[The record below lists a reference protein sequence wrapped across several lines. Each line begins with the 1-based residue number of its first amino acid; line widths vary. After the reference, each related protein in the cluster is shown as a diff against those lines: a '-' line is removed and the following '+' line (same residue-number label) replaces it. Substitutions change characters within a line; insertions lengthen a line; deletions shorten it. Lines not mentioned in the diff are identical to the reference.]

1 MPRAL
6 LCVAAL
12 FAASG
17 CISGSLP
24 TVRTDRIEV
33 QDVNQQGL
41 ALDVRVIATNE
52 RHDDV
57 IRVDALR
64 VHVTVADQD
73 LGTVDVAE
81 SWELPPNQPVLMQT
95 QVVVPVNNLPGLAM
109 TAANGPVPYHLDG
122 RAHVLNVGWTVE
134 FSYDGEIPQEQLINA
149 AAGALPFGFGP

>member
-1 MPRAL
+1 MSRAL
-6 LCVAAL
+6 ICLAAL
-12 FAASG
+12 LAASG

-24 TVRTDRIEV
+24 TIRTDRIEV

-41 ALDVRVIATNE
+41 ALDVRVVANNE

-81 SWELPPNQPVLMQT
+81 NWELPPNQPVLMET
-95 QVVVPVNNLPGLAM
+95 QIVVPVANLPGLAM
-109 TAANGPVPYHLDG
+109 TAANGPVPYHLSG
-122 RAHVLNVGWTVE
+122 RAHVQNIGWTVE
-134 FSYDGEIPQEQLINA
+134 FSYDGEIPQHQLIDA
-149 AAGALPFGFGP
+149 AAGALPFGLSP